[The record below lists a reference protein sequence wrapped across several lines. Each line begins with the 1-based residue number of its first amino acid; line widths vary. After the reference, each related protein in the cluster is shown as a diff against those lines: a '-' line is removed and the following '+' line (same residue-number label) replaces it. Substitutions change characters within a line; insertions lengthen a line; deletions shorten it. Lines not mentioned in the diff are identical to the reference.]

1 MKPGEL
7 IGELDGIPLR
17 KGVRMYDDAILITE
31 RDYLRIR
38 HILSKVNSMDFENL
52 EIEIERAKIID
63 ECEVPL
69 DLVRMNSTA
78 KFMTL
83 QDEKVNTLTLVFPEE
98 ANFSEGKI
106 SILAPLGSALI
117 GLRVDQEIN
126 WMFPDGKTKT
136 IKILKVL

>member
-1 MKPGEL
+1 
-7 IGELDGIPLR
+7 
-17 KGVRMYDDAILITE
+17 MYDDVILITE

-38 HILSKVNSMDFENL
+38 HILSKVPSEDFENL

-63 ECEVPL
+63 EREVPL
-69 DLVRMNSTA
+69 DLVRMNSTV

-136 IKILKVL
+136 IKILEVL